1 MVSYLTI
8 PIDPRVCDASIER
21 YNDRIEGIPY
31 AINAHL
37 REERMQQ
44 EKKKKKCTRIPTAV
58 RASTGASV
66 SNAALTSN

>member
-44 EKKKKKCTRIPTAV
+44 EKKCTRIPTAV